1 MEENEMEV
9 KNISQEAFN
18 REVLES
24 DVPVFVDLWAPW
36 CGPCKM
42 LGPVVEEVAAES
54 TGVKVV
60 KVNVDEAMDIA
71 QQYRVVSIP
80 TLLVFKDGKEVKRS
94 IGVIP
99 KAEILKL
106 LEV

>member
-1 MEENEMEV
+1 MEV

-24 DVPVFVDLWAPW
+24 DVPVLVDLWAPW

-80 TLLVFKDGKEVKRS
+80 TLLVFKDGQEVKRS

-99 KAEILKL
+99 RAEILKL